1 MMKYQVV
8 IKNSIDELE
17 VEVNELL
24 SEGWRPQGGISMMVA
39 PSFVK
44 RPERIT
50 VMLETSSFRFAQA
63 LVKDEK

>member
-24 SEGWRPQGGISMMVA
+24 SEGWRPQGGNLYDGSTKLCKA
-39 PSFVK
+39 S
-44 RPERIT
+44 
-50 VMLETSSFRFAQA
+50 
-63 LVKDEK
+63 